1 LKLKVVLV
9 EALGADTLV
18 YGRLGA
24 TGETLIARVP
34 GTVKVAMGDA
44 LSLRV
49 AAQDLHVFD
58 RATGKRRN

>member
-1 LKLKVVLV
+1 MLYCGLPQ
-9 EALGADTLV
+9 GSP
-18 YGRLGA
+18 
-24 TGETLIARVP
+24 GETLIARVP